1 MKNNCLPD
9 PKIEMLKTED
19 LVPYARNSRTHS
31 DEQVAQIAASI
42 KEFGFTN
49 PVLVDDKNGIIAGHG
64 RVTAAYK
71 LGITEVPCVRLSHL
85 SETQK
90 RAYVI
95 ADNQLATK
103 SGWNYDML
111 SVEIDELN
119 DAKYNISL
127 VGFTPE
133 ELENMIG
140 SPNIPPIID
149 ENPSENDK
157 KPVIC
162 PKCSHEFVP

>member
-1 MKNNCLPD
+1 
-9 PKIEMLKTED
+9 
-19 LVPYARNSRTHS
+19 
-31 DEQVAQIAASI
+31 
-42 KEFGFTN
+42 
-49 PVLVDDKNGIIAGHG
+49 
-64 RVTAAYK
+64 
-71 LGITEVPCVRLSHL
+71 
-85 SETQK
+85 
-90 RAYVI
+90 
-95 ADNQLATK
+95 
-103 SGWNYDML
+103 ML